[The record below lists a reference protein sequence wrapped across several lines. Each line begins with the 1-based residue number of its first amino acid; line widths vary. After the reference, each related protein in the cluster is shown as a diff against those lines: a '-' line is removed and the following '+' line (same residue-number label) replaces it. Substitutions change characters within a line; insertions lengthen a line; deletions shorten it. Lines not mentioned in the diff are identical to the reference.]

1 MLENPQTERVATTE
15 NPFTPPT
22 EGQASVGMQENDPSQ
37 AYDFTYVPTIAR
49 IALYDDLRSAPPHH
63 RDTAGDHRRV
73 HRKPRVEDLR
83 TGQSSPEEPFPT
95 RSSGK

>member
-49 IALYDDLRSAPPHH
+49 IALYRPARWPCSVLVPTPV
-63 RDTAGDHRRV
+63 RV
-73 HRKPRVEDLR
+73 PLPI
-83 TGQSSPEEPFPT
+83 Q
-95 RSSGK
+95 